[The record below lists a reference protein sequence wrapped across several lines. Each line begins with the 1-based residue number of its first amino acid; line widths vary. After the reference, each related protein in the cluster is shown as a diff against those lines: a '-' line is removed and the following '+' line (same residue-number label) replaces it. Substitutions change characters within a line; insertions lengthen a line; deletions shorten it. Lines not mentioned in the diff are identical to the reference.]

1 MMDQTHTGYD
11 YWKQSQSNV
20 YAVSRWLTSVF
31 GLTFLPGCR
40 QCKRCSRRSK
50 TLQAQCGSPSREAW
64 VLGAC
69 GISLCLAQPLTKTCP
84 VGLETTSTAAPRAR
98 HAEAR

>member
-20 YAVSRWLTSVF
+20 YAVFRRLASFF
-31 GLTFLPGCR
+31 GLTFLLGCHL
-40 QCKRCSRRSK
+40 CKRCSRRSK
-50 TLQAQCGSPSREAW
+50 TLLARCGSPSREAW

-69 GISLCLAQPLTKTCP
+69 VIPLCLA
-84 VGLETTSTAAPRAR
+84 
-98 HAEAR
+98 